1 MTYRLVIFD
10 MDGTLTRPYLDF
22 PRIREALGLPEP
34 LLESLQALPEGPGRD
49 RAFALLA
56 GFEAEAALASE
67 LNPGA
72 REILDFLPR
81 RGIASALV
89 TRNSRASVRTV
100 LEKHSLRFDTVV
112 TREDA
117 PAKPRPEPL
126 WLICER
132 LNVPPAQALM
142 VGDHAM
148 DVLAGRNAGMRAA
161 LITNGE
167 TPADLESLG
176 ADHVFA
182 TPAGLLDLF

>member
-22 PRIREALGLPEP
+22 PRIRQALDLPEP

-56 GFEAEAALASE
+56 EFEREAALASE

-72 REILDFLPR
+72 REILEFLPR
-81 RGIASALV
+81 HGVASALV
-89 TRNSRASVRTV
+89 TRNSRLSVRTV
-100 LEKHSLRFDTVV
+100 IEKHALRFDTTV

-117 PAKPRPEPL
+117 PPKPRPEPL

-132 LNVPPAQALM
+132 LKIPPAQALM

-148 DVLAGRNAGMRAA
+148 DVEAGRNAGMRAA
-161 LITNGE
+161 LITNGTIPE
-167 TPADLESLG
+167 HLERI
-176 ADHVFA
+176 APDHVFA
-182 TPAGLLDLF
+182 TPADLLGLF